1 MSTMGV
7 TLTKQDV
14 TRLLA
19 EPSPEVR
26 TEIAGKVADSLNDTS
41 ISPDEIALAQDI
53 VRILARDVE
62 VRVRAAVAT
71 GLRQSRALPHD
82 VALKLAQD
90 IDTVALPVLTESLV
104 LNDDDLRHI
113 IRLGSATK
121 QLAIAT
127 RPNLTEGV
135 SHELITAADAP
146 VVATLLANKTA
157 RIADHSLERAVTRF
171 SANDQVKLAMINRDA
186 LPLAVAERLVHMVSQ
201 ELQAHL
207 ITRHALSP
215 SVAADIILS
224 SREQEILHLS
234 LGASDEALRHTVAQ
248 MHQNGRLLPGLI
260 FRALCTGDIAFFEAA
275 LAARADVPVGNA
287 QVLIHDPSRRGLAAL
302 YAKAQMPETL
312 YSVVRTAVEVVD
324 ETGFDGNERDLER
337 FRARVISRVLTTID
351 DLDPVEADYLV
362 AKLGSVLLHA
372 PAPGAAVPEEVG

>member
-1 MSTMGV
+1 MAAM
-7 TLTKQDV
+7 LTRQDV

-19 EPSPEVR
+19 EPSPAVR
-26 TEIAGKVADSLNDTS
+26 TEIAGKVAESLADMS
-41 ISPDEIALAQDI
+41 ISSEEITLAQDI

-62 VRVRAAVAT
+62 VRVRAAVAN
-71 GLRQSRALPHD
+71 GLRHSRALPRD
-82 VALKLAQD
+82 VALKLAHD
-90 IDTVALPVLTESLV
+90 VDTVALPILTESLV
-104 LNDDDLRHI
+104 LSEDDLRHI
-113 IRLGSATK
+113 VRLGSAAK

-135 SHELITAADAP
+135 SHELITAGDAP
-146 VVATLLANKTA
+146 AVATLLANKTA

-171 SANDQVKLAMINRDA
+171 SANDQVKLAMVNRDA

-201 ELQAHL
+201 ELQTHL
-207 ITRHALSP
+207 ISRHALSP

-234 LGASDEALRHTVAQ
+234 MGASNESLRRTIAQ
-248 MHQNGRLLPGLI
+248 MHQNRRLFPGLI
-260 FRALCTGDIAFFEAA
+260 LRALCTGDIAFFEAA
-275 LAARADVPVGNA
+275 LAARADIPVVNA

-302 YAKAQMPETL
+302 YQKAEMPETL
-312 YSVVRTAVEVVD
+312 YPVVRTAVEVVD

-337 FRARVISRVLTTID
+337 FRARVISRVLTTVD
-351 DLDPVEADYLV
+351 DLDPIEADYLV

-372 PAPGAAVPEEVG
+372 PAPREAIAEPVG

>member
-1 MSTMGV
+1 
-7 TLTKQDV
+7 
-14 TRLLA
+14 
-19 EPSPEVR
+19 
-26 TEIAGKVADSLNDTS
+26 
-41 ISPDEIALAQDI
+41 
-53 VRILARDVE
+53 
-62 VRVRAAVAT
+62 VRAAVST
-71 GLRQSRALPHD
+71 GLRRSRALPRD

-104 LNDDDLRHI
+104 LTEDDLRHI

-121 QLAIAT
+121 QQAIAT
-127 RPNLTEGV
+127 RPDLTEGV

-146 VVATLLANKTA
+146 AVATLLANKTA
-157 RIADHSLERAVTRF
+157 RIAERSLDRAVTRF
-171 SANDQVKLAMINRDA
+171 ATDDRVKQAMIGRDV

-207 ITRHALSP
+207 VTRHALSP
-215 SVAADIILS
+215 TVAADIVLS

-234 LGASDEALRHTVAQ
+234 LGASDAALRRTVAQ

-260 FRALCTGDIAFFEAA
+260 LRALCTGDIAFFEAA

-287 QVLIHDPSRRGLAAL
+287 QMLIHDPSRRGLAAL

-312 YSVVRTAVEVVD
+312 YSVVRTAVDVVD

-337 FRARVISRVLTTID
+337 FRARVISRVLTTVD

-372 PAPGAAVPEEVG
+372 PVPERAAQDQVG

>member
-1 MSTMGV
+1 MAAS
-7 TLTKQDV
+7 LTRQDV

-19 EPSPEVR
+19 EPSPAVR
-26 TEIAGKVADSLNDTS
+26 TEIAGKVAESLADMS
-41 ISPDEIALAQDI
+41 ITPEEIVLAQDI

-62 VRVRAAVAT
+62 VRVRAAVAN
-71 GLRQSRALPHD
+71 GLRQSRAVPRD
-82 VALKLAQD
+82 VALKLAHD
-90 IDTVALPVLTESLV
+90 VDTVALPILTESLV
-104 LNDDDLRHI
+104 LTEDDLRHI
-113 IRLGSATK
+113 IRLGSASK
-121 QLAIAT
+121 QRAIAT
-127 RPNLTEGV
+127 RANLSEGV
-135 SHELITAADAP
+135 SHELITAADASA
-146 VVATLLANKTA
+146 VATLLANKTA

-207 ITRHALSP
+207 ISRHALSP

-234 LGASDEALRHTVAQ
+234 LGASNESLRRTVSQ
-248 MHQNGRLLPGLI
+248 MHQNGRLFPGLI
-260 FRALCTGDIAFFEAA
+260 LRALCTGDIAFFEAA
-275 LAARADVPVGNA
+275 LATRADIPVVNA

-302 YAKAQMPETL
+302 YEKAEMPETL
-312 YSVVRTAVEVVD
+312 YPVVRTAVEVVD

-337 FRARVISRVLTTID
+337 FRARVISRVLTTVD
-351 DLDPVEADYLV
+351 DLDPIEADYLV

-372 PAPGAAVPEEVG
+372 PVPQDAVTGPVG